1 MHANNNALN
10 VDASLIYAVGA
21 ASAANVMYDSMPIQG
36 SKNNSPQINTD
47 FYGPQKTQTTRI
59 KTKKLT

>member
-21 ASAANVMYDSMPIQG
+21 ASAANVMYDSMLIQG
-36 SKNNSPQINTD
+36 IKNNSPRINAD
-47 FYGPQKTQTTRI
+47 KHGY
-59 KTKKLT
+59 